1 MICGQSLAIPVIVYS
16 LYRFAHS
23 SFASVKKYSLS
34 VALTALYLY
43 NTGWTKILGIYYL
56 WIFHYKMVSQ
66 FLMIY
71 E

>member
-43 NTGWTKILGIYYL
+43 NTGWTKILGTYL
-56 WIFHYKMVSQ
+56 LFMNLS
-66 FLMIY
+66 L
-71 E
+71 